1 MVTLAR
7 GSRRAMVTARLVVPL
22 ALLVSACNAAG
33 GHQHALR
40 RAGGAR
46 VTTTVPSVSST
57 TDATATPFDD
67 PAMHEPPTTTSTAVP
82 LPQPTPPPSDP
93 YAAVPVRQIGVIAI
107 PRIGLVHPIYDGIW
121 LTVID
126 HGPGHWPGT
135 AMPGQLG
142 NTVFPGHRVT
152 HTHPFLNL
160 DQLRP
165 GDSIVF
171 EMPYGTYTYSVR
183 DTIIVQPTDMWVVD
197 QHRDHEVTL
206 IACHPKHSAAE
217 RIVVQ
222 GVLVRS
228 APKGT

>member
-1 MVTLAR
+1 MT
-7 GSRRAMVTARLVVPL
+7 SRLVVPL
-22 ALLVSACNAAG
+22 ALFVSACNAAG
-33 GHQHALR
+33 GHEHA
-40 RAGGAR
+40 AR
-46 VTTTVPSVSST
+46 HVASVGPVTTTTTSVSST
-57 TDATATPFDD
+57 TNDLDD
-67 PAMHEPPTTTSTAVP
+67 PEMHGPAATTTTTVP
-82 LPQPTPPPSDP
+82 LPQPMAPPTDP

-107 PRIGLVHPIYDGIW
+107 PRIGLVHPIYEGIW

-126 HGPGHWPGT
+126 HGPGHWPGS

-142 NTVFPGHRVT
+142 NAVFPGHRVT
-152 HTHPFLNL
+152 HTHPFLDL
-160 DQLRP
+160 DLLRP

-171 EMPYGTYTYSVR
+171 EMPYGTYTYAVR
-183 DTIIVQPTDMWVVD
+183 DTIIVKPTDMWVVD

-228 APKGT
+228 APKGTP